1 MLPWCG
7 ATGTPQ
13 FNPNAVTNS
22 AHFVKRTFTRLLLH
36 IFCKECNA
44 ITCMLQNSMGK
55 PVRASLRHELLG
67 GARESGA
74 CRSRRGVE
82 TDRRH
87 CQGDGVRHPALV
99 DDGKTI

>member
-1 MLPWCG
+1 MQC
-7 ATGTPQ
+7 
-13 FNPNAVTNS
+13 
-22 AHFVKRTFTRLLLH
+22 
-36 IFCKECNA
+36 
-44 ITCMLQNSMGK
+44 TCMLQNSMGK

-67 GARESGA
+67 GARESGV

-99 DDGKTI
+99 DDRLGDLVVKGLEQHM